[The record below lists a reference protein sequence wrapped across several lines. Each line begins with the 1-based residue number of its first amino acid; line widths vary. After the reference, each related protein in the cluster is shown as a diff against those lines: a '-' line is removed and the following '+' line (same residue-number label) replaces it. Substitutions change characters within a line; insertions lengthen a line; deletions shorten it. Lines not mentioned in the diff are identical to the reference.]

1 MTNRQ
6 KEIYRQLGALFSE
19 LAEIETENN
28 HIEPTTPP
36 TEQTAPENDYLPAS
50 EFCKRFYVSR
60 STLWRMTQAGRVQVL
75 DLGGRSRR
83 YRPCEGVKS

>member
-1 MTNRQ
+1 MTSREQ
-6 KEIYRQLGALFSE
+6 RIYRQLSDLFAE
-19 LAEIETENN
+19 LAEIP
-28 HIEPTTPP
+28 IEREKTQP
-36 TEQTAPENDYLPAS
+36 TEDISVPDDYLPAK
-50 EFCKRFYVSR
+50 EFCERFKVSR

>member
-1 MTNRQ
+1 MTARE
-6 KEIYRQLGALFSE
+6 KKIYQQLAALYSE
-19 LAEIETENN
+19 LAKLPEE
-28 HIEPTTPP
+28 EPVK
-36 TEQTAPENDYLPAS
+36 APEPERHREEEYLPAA
-50 EFCKRFYVSR
+50 EFCERFRISR

>member
-1 MTNRQ
+1 MTSR
-6 KEIYRQLGALFSE
+6 ERGIYRQLSALFAE
-19 LAEIETENN
+19 LAEIP
-28 HIEPTTPP
+28 IEVEKTQP
-36 TEQTAPENDYLPAS
+36 TEDISVPDDYLPAK
-50 EFCKRFYVSR
+50 EFCERFKVSR

>member
-19 LAEIETENN
+19 LAEIETEKD
-28 HIEPTTPP
+28 HIETTTPP
-36 TEQTAPENDYLPAS
+36 LEQVTPENEYLPAA
-50 EFCKRFYVSR
+50 EFCKRFNVSR

-83 YRPCEGVKS
+83 YRPEGVKS

>member
-1 MTNRQ
+1 MTSREQ
-6 KEIYRQLGALFSE
+6 RIYRQLSALFAE
-19 LAEIETENN
+19 LAEIP
-28 HIEPTTPP
+28 IEVEKIQP
-36 TEQTAPENDYLPAS
+36 TEDISVPDDYLPAK
-50 EFCKRFYVSR
+50 EFCERFKVSR